1 MRKVINILSIVTLLS
16 AAVSC
21 VKSDRIYDNSRS
33 EIAVDPVMSVMSKAI
48 VSGTGYP
55 EEVPFGVFATYSSN
69 PAGEWTSGSVQS
81 YLENKKFIDKGDNKY
96 GGESPA
102 YWPLSGSLVF
112 AGYSPYYEDSQDN
125 GAVSAAYDSA
135 TKTLSISNFVSDGQT
150 DLMYF
155 LPTLSNSGNYVGTL
169 DKSNSVSAQ
178 FLHALSLISFEIKA
192 DPLDDGRV
200 ELETVTLKN
209 ANTKGDFSA
218 TCVSSSSAGTISWK
232 NQFKTS
238 EYPVVA
244 SSSQPID
251 LYSSSALATQ
261 DLFVPGSNLE
271 NSPVVEFKYN
281 VTYNTVDESGAVE
294 TVTKEDITS
303 SFTIKDYTTE
313 WEAGKKYVYV
323 VTIGLNRI
331 EFESLTTEWR

>member
-1 MRKVINILSIVTLLS
+1 
-16 AAVSC
+16 
-21 VKSDRIYDNSRS
+21 
-33 EIAVDPVMSVMSKAI
+33 MSVMSKAI

-112 AGYSPYYEDSQDN
+112 AGYSPYYPDSQDN

-135 TKTLSISNFVSDGQT
+135 TKTLSISNFDSYEQT

-200 ELETVTLKN
+200 KLKSVTITG
-209 ANTKGDFSA
+209 ANTKGDFS
-218 TCVSSSSAGTISWK
+218 VSTPESAAWNNRSSVSDIILFESNSGQLLSSPVTAERLVIPASAVNIKVVYETILYDMTQGAEVYIEK
-232 NQFKTS
+232 AAL
-238 EYPVVA
+238 VVPA
-244 SSSQPID
+244 EVDVLVWQPGLKYTYEIII
-251 LYSSSALATQ
+251 
-261 DLFVPGSNLE
+261 GSNIIDI
-271 NSPVVEFKYN
+271 NPS
-281 VTYNTVDESGAVE
+281 TS
-294 TVTKEDITS
+294 DITS
-303 SFTIKDYTTE
+303 DHT
-313 WEAGKKYVYV
+313 A
-323 VTIGLNRI
+323 NM
-331 EFESLTTEWR
+331 